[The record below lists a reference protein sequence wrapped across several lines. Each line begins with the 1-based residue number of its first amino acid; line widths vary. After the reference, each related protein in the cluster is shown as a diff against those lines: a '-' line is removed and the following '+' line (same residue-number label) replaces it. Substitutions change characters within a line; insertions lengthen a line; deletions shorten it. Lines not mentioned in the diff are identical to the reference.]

1 MKGGE
6 TVSTKK
12 SDKEVAKY
20 TIDPVKDIDLIEKW
34 ADRTISVLKNNSC
47 VDCEVGCRT
56 PTRCEVEECEVYNA
70 TQNAL
75 FAMEKQKPK
84 EPLDLDDGLGMH
96 DHVLCCPSC
105 KNPITNVW
113 SKRDYKP
120 LFCHCC
126 GQRFKWETVE

>member
-20 TIDPVKDIDLIEKW
+20 TIDPVQDVDIIEQW
-34 ADRTISVLKNNSC
+34 VNRTITILRVLKSNLPPKPKA
-47 VDCEVGCRT
+47 
-56 PTRCEVEECEVYNA
+56 PTNTSGDYTDAIE
-70 TQNAL
+70 NAL

-113 SKRDYKP
+113 NKRDYKP

-126 GQRFKWETVE
+126 GQRFKWKTVE